1 MLVFAQV
8 ICVTCSEVAMNYGD
22 DSGRQVPRK
31 PGGPGVPPVSGAQL
45 PDGGTGPPTPGA
57 PGGPAPGLVHRAVSQ
72 ARAWSGPLPPPDIL
86 GEYERQLP
94 GAAERILA
102 FAMRLTTAMISI
114 SAIFFAL
121 AVARVGN
128 TSAAMVGGSVFL
140 SVPVIMLFRAFITRR

>member
-1 MLVFAQV
+1 MGEIPGQGGREPGEFGG
-8 ICVTCSEVAMNYGD
+8 SMGD
-22 DSGRQVPRK
+22 
-31 PGGPGVPPVSGAQL
+31 GAQL
-45 PDGGTGPPTPGA
+45 PDPGSRRSA
-57 PGGPAPGLVHRAVSQ
+57 SRGFDNSGIVHRAVSR

-94 GAAERILA
+94 GAAERILS

-128 TSAAMVGGSVFL
+128 TGAAMAGGSVFL
-140 SVPVIMLFRAFITRR
+140 SVPVIMLFRAFITRG

>member
-1 MLVFAQV
+1 MGENPGQGGREPGEFGG
-8 ICVTCSEVAMNYGD
+8 SMGD
-22 DSGRQVPRK
+22 
-31 PGGPGVPPVSGAQL
+31 GAQL
-45 PDGGTGPPTPGA
+45 SDAGTRRSTARGFDNSGI
-57 PGGPAPGLVHRAVSQ
+57 VHRAVSR

-102 FAMRLTTAMISI
+102 FAMRLTTAMISV

-128 TSAAMVGGSVFL
+128 TGAAMAGGSVFL
-140 SVPVIMLFRAFITRR
+140 SVPVIMLFRAFITRG

>member
-1 MLVFAQV
+1 MDHGDNLGQRGAKEPGDFDGSLGDGDAL
-8 ICVTCSEVAMNYGD
+8 SE
-22 DSGRQVPRK
+22 
-31 PGGPGVPPVSGAQL
+31 PGGRSSARDFDSSGFVQ
-45 PDGGTGPPTPGA
+45 
-57 PGGPAPGLVHRAVSQ
+57 RAMTH

-102 FAMRLTTAMISI
+102 FAMRLTTAMISV
-114 SAIFFAL
+114 SAIFFGL

-128 TSAAMVGGSVFL
+128 TAAAMVGGSVFL

>member
-1 MLVFAQV
+1 MD
-8 ICVTCSEVAMNYGD
+8 YGD
-22 DSGRQVPRK
+22 NPGQEGPGEPGDLGASYGDGGQL
-31 PGGPGVPPVSGAQL
+31 PGGGPRRPGPRGFDNSGFVQ
-45 PDGGTGPPTPGA
+45 
-57 PGGPAPGLVHRAVSQ
+57 RARTQ

-114 SAIFFAL
+114 SAIFFSL

-128 TSAAMVGGSVFL
+128 TGAAMAGGSVFL

>member
-1 MLVFAQV
+1 MD
-8 ICVTCSEVAMNYGD
+8 YGD
-22 DSGRQVPRK
+22 DPGQQGPRE
-31 PGGPGVPPVSGAQL
+31 PGDFRASLGDGAQL
-45 PDGGTGPPTPGA
+45 GAQLSGAGTGPGPKASRA
-57 PGGPAPGLVHRAVSQ
+57 PDSSGFVHRPTWH
-72 ARAWSGPLPPPDIL
+72 RAWSGPLPPPDIL

-114 SAIFFAL
+114 SAIFFSL

-128 TSAAMVGGSVFL
+128 TGAAMAGGSVFL

>member
-1 MLVFAQV
+1 MGENPGQGGREPGEFGG
-8 ICVTCSEVAMNYGD
+8 SMGD
-22 DSGRQVPRK
+22 GAHLSDAGTRRPASRGFDNSGF
-31 PGGPGVPPVSGAQL
+31 
-45 PDGGTGPPTPGA
+45 
-57 PGGPAPGLVHRAVSQ
+57 VHRAVSR

-102 FAMRLTTAMISI
+102 FAMRLTTAMISV

-128 TSAAMVGGSVFL
+128 TGAAMAGGSVFL
-140 SVPVIMLFRAFITRR
+140 SVPVIMLFRAFITRG

>member
-1 MLVFAQV
+1 MQ
-8 ICVTCSEVAMNYGD
+8 YGD
-22 DSGRQVPRK
+22 DPGRQASMNPK
-31 PGGPGVPPVSGAQL
+31 DVSSVSFGDGAQL
-45 PDGGTGPPTPGA
+45 SEAGTGPSA
-57 PGGPAPGLVHRAVSQ
+57 PRGPDHPGLGRKVAQ
-72 ARAWSGPLPPPDIL
+72 ARAWSGPLLPPDIL

-114 SAIFFAL
+114 SAMFFSL

-128 TSAAMVGGSVFL
+128 TGAAMTGGSVFL